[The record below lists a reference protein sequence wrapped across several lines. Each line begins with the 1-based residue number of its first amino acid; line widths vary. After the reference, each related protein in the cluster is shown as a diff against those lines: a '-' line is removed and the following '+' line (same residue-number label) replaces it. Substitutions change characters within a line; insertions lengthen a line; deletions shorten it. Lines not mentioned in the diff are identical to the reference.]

1 MKMSNDKEE
10 IVMQENSK
18 GRKKKKRLQLQF
30 LNRNLS
36 KPNQLFWAIFHINM
50 C

>member
-18 GRKKKKRLQLQF
+18 GREKKRLQLQF

>member
-18 GRKKKKRLQLQF
+18 GRKKKEIAAAV
-30 LNRNLS
+30 S
-36 KPNQLFWAIFHINM
+36 
-50 C
+50 

>member
-1 MKMSNDKEE
+1 MLCMKMSNDKEE

-36 KPNQLFWAIFHINM
+36 KPNQLF
-50 C
+50 